1 MPPADRSPLLQAEL
15 ERIAAQRLA
24 AQREIARFYRRE
36 YLKVAALCLASSFA
50 GCFLLLL
57 SFHMTDRPAAEAVF
71 WSEMPIAYAGSWV
84 TLIVAYNRGSARGD
98 W

>member
-1 MPPADRSPLLQAEL
+1 MPLADRSPRLRAEL
-15 ERIAAQRLA
+15 ERIAAERLA

-36 YLKVAALCLASSFA
+36 YLKVAAQCLAWSFA

-71 WSEMPIAYAGSWV
+71 WSAMLIGYAGIWF
-84 TLIVAYNRGSARGD
+84 TLIAAFNRGSARGD